1 MRSSTKEAIGRARP
15 PGAPGQPQRK
25 NLPQDRRLWLG
36 PEDEIFF
43 IAVCCTPRGNN
54 QLCRRK
60 HCRRDF
66 RFSRILKLKRTLV
79 RAPYFWQ
86 AGPRKRDASREGAAL
101 HGGAP
106 GGRALLLL
114 LALAILGLASCRTDM
129 NNQPRTKP
137 LSQSDFFSNDTSAR
151 PLPPHVVPYRDARQD
166 VAFYTGM
173 DNGVYI
179 TRLPM
184 KLTPELLA
192 RGRERFDAICAEC
205 HDRTGSGNGMV
216 VQRGFPQP
224 PSYHAPRLRDAPIG
238 HFYDVITNGYGVM
251 YSYATRVEPED
262 RWAIAAYIRALQLSH
277 HATVSDVPPDERA
290 TMEASK

>member
-1 MRSSTKEAIGRARP
+1 MRRSASLCP
-15 PGAPGQPQRK
+15 
-25 NLPQDRRLWLG
+25 LVL
-36 PEDEIFF
+36 IF
-43 IAVCCTPRGNN
+43 
-54 QLCRRK
+54 L
-60 HCRRDF
+60 
-66 RFSRILKLKRTLV
+66 
-79 RAPYFWQ
+79 
-86 AGPRKRDASREGAAL
+86 
-101 HGGAP
+101 
-106 GGRALLLL
+106 
-114 LALAILGLASCRTDM
+114 LASCRTDM

-137 LSQSDFFSNDTSAR
+137 LKQSDFFSDGTSAR
-151 PLPPHVVPYRDARQD
+151 PLPPHVVAYGDARQD

-173 DNGVYI
+173 VNGFYI
-179 TRLPM
+179 TQLPM

-224 PSYHAPRLRDAPIG
+224 PSYHLPRLRNAPIG

-277 HATVSDVPPDERA
+277 HATLSDVPADERA
-290 TMEASK
+290 TLEAAR